1 MVVGDV
7 TTGTD
12 VLVIGAGPAGYVAAI
27 RAGQLDLDVT
37 LVEKDAYG
45 GTCLNYGCIPS
56 KALITATDVAHDAA
70 TAEEMGIH
78 AEPEIDLGEM
88 MAWKDGV
95 VDQLTG
101 GVEKLCKAN
110 GVTLLEGTARFA
122 GENTARVSHSGE
134 GQGSESL
141 EFEHAIVATGSRPI
155 EIPNFDFGDE
165 PVLDSRQ
172 ALALESVPDSL
183 VVVGAGYIGMEL
195 AGVFAKLGTDVTV
208 IEMLDSILPGYDDDL
223 KRPVKGRANDLGID
237 FEFGYTASDWHE
249 RDDEEGIRV
258 VAEPADHA
266 AADGG
271 SEASHASEKESSAEQ
286 RSANSHAAEPRD
298 DGEPASGADAVEAER
313 LELETE
319 KVLVA
324 VGRRPVSDTLD
335 LEEAGV
341 ETDDNGFIETDSR
354 ARTNL
359 EHIFAVGDVAG
370 EPMLAHKGSAEGQV
384 AAEVIAGE
392 PAAIDS
398 QAMPAAVFTD
408 PEIGTVGMTESE
420 AAEAGFE
427 TVTGQFPFR
436 ASGRALTAGE
446 SDGFVKIV
454 ADEDAGYLLGA
465 SIVGPEASE
474 LIAELG
480 LAIELGATLE
490 DVAATV
496 HTHPTLSE
504 SVMEAAE
511 NALGHAIHTLNR

>member
-56 KALITATDVAHDAA
+56 KALITATDIAHEAA

-78 AEPEIDLGEM
+78 ADPAIDLAGMIE
-88 MAWKDGV
+88 WKDGV
-95 VDQLTG
+95 VDQLTS

-110 GVTLLEGTARFA
+110 QVTLLEGTARFVDDR
-122 GENTARVSHSGE
+122 TVRVSHSGE
-134 GQGSESL
+134 GQGSETL

-155 EIPNFDFGDE
+155 EIPNFEFDDE
-165 PVLDSRQ
+165 PVLNSRQ
-172 ALALESVPDSL
+172 ALAVDSVPDSL

-195 AGVFAKLGTDVTV
+195 ASVFAKLGTDVTV
-208 IEMLDSILPGYDDDL
+208 LEMLDSILPGYDDDL
-223 KRPVKGRANDLGID
+223 KRPVKKRANELGID
-237 FEFGYTASDWHE
+237 FEFGYTATEW
-249 RDDEEGIRV
+249 RDREADGIRV
-258 VAEPADHA
+258 IAEPAST
-266 AADGG
+266 DGG
-271 SEASHASEKESSAEQ
+271 EQ
-286 RSANSHAAEPRD
+286 ATGDQLTLDTDH
-298 DGEPASGADAVEAER
+298 
-313 LELETE
+313 
-319 KVLVA
+319 VLVA
-324 VGRRPVSDTLD
+324 VGREPVSDTLA
-335 LEEAGV
+335 LEAAGV
-341 ETDDNGFIETDSR
+341 ETADRGFIETDSR
-354 ARTNL
+354 ARTNVN
-359 EHIFAVGDVAG
+359 HIFAVGDVAG
-370 EPMLAHKGSAEGQV
+370 EPMLAHKGSMEGQV

-392 PAAIDS
+392 PTAIDH
-398 QAMPAAVFTD
+398 QAMPAVVFTD
-408 PEIGTVGMTESE
+408 PEIATVGMTETE
-420 AAEAGFE
+420 AEEAGFE

-436 ASGRALTAGE
+436 ASGRALTTGDA
-446 SDGFVKIV
+446 DGFVKVV
-454 ADEDAGYLLGA
+454 ADDADGYVLGA

-496 HTHPTLSE
+496 HAHPTLSE

>member
-12 VLVIGAGPAGYVAAI
+12 VLIVGAGPAGYVAAI

-56 KALITATDVAHDAA
+56 KALITATDVAHEAA
-70 TAEEMGIH
+70 SAEEMGIH
-78 AEPEIDLGEM
+78 ADPAIDLAGM
-88 MAWKDGV
+88 MDWKDGV
-95 VDQLTG
+95 VDQLTS

-110 GVTLLEGTARFA
+110 QVNLLEGTARFA
-122 GENTARVSHSGE
+122 DENTVRVSHSGE

-155 EIPNFDFGDE
+155 QIPNFEFDDE
-165 PVLDSRQ
+165 PVLDSKQ

-195 AGVFAKLGTDVTV
+195 ASVFAKLGTDVTV
-208 IEMLDSILPGYDDDL
+208 LEMLDSILPGYDDDL
-223 KRPVKGRANDLGID
+223 KRPVKQRATDLGID
-237 FEFGYTASDWHE
+237 FEFGYTASDWHD
-249 RDDEEGIRV
+249 RDGEDGIRV
-258 VAEPADHA
+258 VAEPADRA
-266 AADGG
+266 EADGG
-271 SEASHASEKESSAEQ
+271 AEQ
-286 RSANSHAAEPRD
+286 V
-298 DGEPASGADAVEAER
+298 ADER
-313 LELETE
+313 LELDAE

-324 VGRRPVSDTLD
+324 VGRQPVSDTLD
-335 LEEAGV
+335 LADAGV
-341 ETDDNGFIETDSR
+341 ETDDRGFIETDSR
-354 ARTNL
+354 ARTNVD
-359 EHIFAVGDVAG
+359 HIFAVGDVAG

-392 PAAIDS
+392 PAAIDY
-398 QAMPAAVFTD
+398 QAMPAVVFTD
-408 PEIGTVGMTESE
+408 PEIATVGMTESE

-436 ASGRALTAGE
+436 ASGRALTTGD

-454 ADEDAGYLLGA
+454 ADDEDGYVLGA

-490 DVAATV
+490 DVASTV

-504 SVMEAAE
+504 AVMEAAE

>member
-12 VLVIGAGPAGYVAAI
+12 VLVVGAGPAGYVAAI

-56 KALITATDVAHDAA
+56 KALITATDVAHEARH
-70 TAEEMGIH
+70 AEEMGIH
-78 AEPEIDLGEM
+78 ADPAIDLAGM
-88 MAWKDGV
+88 VGWKDGV
-95 VDQLTG
+95 VEQLTS

-110 GVTLLEGTARFA
+110 GVNLLEGTATFA
-122 GENTARVSHSGE
+122 DENTVRVSHSGE

-155 EIPNFDFGDE
+155 EIPGFDYGDD
-165 PVLDSRQ
+165 PVLNSRQ
-172 ALALESVPDSL
+172 ALSLDSVPDSL

-195 AGVFAKLGTDVTV
+195 ASVFAKLGTDVTV
-208 IEMLDSILPGYDDDL
+208 LEMLDSILPGYDDDL
-223 KRPVKGRANDLGID
+223 KRPVKKRAEELGVA
-237 FEFGYTASDWHE
+237 FEFGYTASEWHE
-249 RDDEEGIRV
+249 TGDGIRV
-258 VAEPADHA
+258 VAEPADA
-266 AADGG
+266 TAADGG
-271 SEASHASEKESSAEQ
+271 A
-286 RSANSHAAEPRD
+286 AAEAE
-298 DGEPASGADAVEAER
+298 GEAT
-313 LELETE
+313 LELDAE

-324 VGRRPVSDTLD
+324 VGREPVSDTLA
-335 LEEAGV
+335 LEAAGV
-341 ETDDNGFIETDSR
+341 ETDDRGFIETDSR
-354 ARTNL
+354 ARTNV

-392 PAAIDS
+392 PAAIDH
-398 QAMPAAVFTD
+398 QAMPAVVFTD
-408 PEIGTVGMTESE
+408 PEIATVGMTERE
-420 AAEAGFE
+420 AEEAGFE
-427 TVTGQFPFR
+427 PVVGEFPLR
-436 ASGRALTAGE
+436 ASGRALTMNE
-446 SDGFVKIV
+446 SDGFVKVV
-454 ADEDAGYLLGA
+454 AEESEGYVLGA
-465 SIVGPEASE
+465 SIVAPEASE

-490 DVAATV
+490 DVASTV
-496 HTHPTLSE
+496 HAHPTLSE

>member
-56 KALITATDVAHDAA
+56 KTLITATDVAHDAA

-237 FEFGYTASDWHE
+237 FEFGYTVSDWAE

-258 VAEPADHA
+258 VAEPAYHA

-271 SEASHASEKESSAEQ
+271 S
-286 RSANSHAAEPRD
+286 
-298 DGEPASGADAVEAER
+298 ADAVEAER

-341 ETDDNGFIETDSR
+341 ETDDDGFVETDSR
-354 ARTNL
+354 ARTNID
-359 EHIFAVGDVAG
+359 HIFAVGDVAG
-370 EPMLAHKGSAEGQV
+370 EPMLAHKGSAEGKV

-392 PAAIDS
+392 PAAIDY

-427 TVTGQFPFR
+427 PVTGQFPFR
-436 ASGRALTAGE
+436 ASGRALTTGE